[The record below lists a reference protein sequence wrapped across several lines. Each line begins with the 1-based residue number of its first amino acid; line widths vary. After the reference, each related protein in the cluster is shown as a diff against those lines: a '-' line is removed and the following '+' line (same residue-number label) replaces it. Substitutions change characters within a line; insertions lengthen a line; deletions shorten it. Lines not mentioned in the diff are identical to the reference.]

1 MKQTDWF
8 TSWFNTPYYHILY
21 KDRNDADAQLFMQ
34 NITQFLQLPKET
46 HILDLPCGKG
56 RHSLYLNSLGYQV
69 TGGDLSENSIAHAKQ
84 FENDRLRFVVKDMRQ
99 KFSYSYDV
107 VLNLFTS
114 FGYFESDE
122 DEIQVLKNMK
132 NSFKTSNSVLVL
144 DFLNVDYVKSHLVQ
158 KEVKTIDGI
167 EFHIER
173 EIKDGFILKH
183 ISFSDKGIDHSYTE
197 HVKYLDLEKFQEY
210 FTAAG
215 LIITHTF
222 GDYRLSDFDV
232 STSERLILVAK

>member
-1 MKQTDWF
+1 MGNTDWF

-56 RHSLYLNSLGYQV
+56 RHSVYLNSLGYRV
-69 TGGDLSENSIAHAKQ
+69 TGGDLSENSIDHAKQ

-99 KFSYSYDV
+99 KFNYSYDV

-114 FGYFESDE
+114 FGYFENDDE
-122 DEIQVLKNMK
+122 EIRVLKNIK
-132 NSFKTSNSVLVL
+132 NGFKTNGTLVL
-144 DFLNVDYVKSHLVQ
+144 DFLNVDYVKAHLVE

-167 EFHIER
+167 SFHIKR

-183 ISFSDKGIDHSYTE
+183 ISFADKGIEHSYTE
-197 HVKYLDLEKFQEY
+197 QVKYLDLEKFKAY
-210 FTAAG
+210 FAAAG
-215 LIITHTF
+215 LTITQTF
-222 GDYRLSDFDV
+222 GDYQLSEFDV
-232 STSERLILVAK
+232 NTSERLILVAK

>member
-1 MKQTDWF
+1 MGKTDWF

-21 KDRNDADAQLFMQ
+21 KDRNDEDAQLFMQ

-56 RHSLYLNSLGYQV
+56 RHSVYLNSLGYRV

-99 KFSYSYDV
+99 PFNHSYDV

-114 FGYFESDE
+114 FGYFDNDE
-122 DEIQVLKNMK
+122 DEIQVLQNIKNGF
-132 NSFKTSNSVLVL
+132 NGNGTLVL
-144 DFLNVDYVKSHLVQ
+144 DFLNVDYVKAHLVE
-158 KEVKTIDGI
+158 KEIKTIDGI

-173 EIKDGFILKH
+173 EIKDGFIHKH
-183 ISFSDKGIDHSYTE
+183 ISFNDKGKDHSYTE

-210 FTAAG
+210 FAAAG
-215 LIITHTF
+215 LTITHTF
-222 GDYRLSDFDV
+222 GDYQLSNFNV
-232 STSERLILVAK
+232 TTSERLILVAK

>member
-1 MKQTDWF
+1 MGKTDWF

-21 KDRNDADAQLFMQ
+21 KDRNDEDAQLFMQ

-56 RHSLYLNSLGYQV
+56 RHSVYLNSLGYEV
-69 TGGDLSENSIAHAKQ
+69 TGGDLSENSIIHAKQ

-99 KFSYSYDV
+99 PFNYSYDV

-114 FGYFESDE
+114 FGYFESDS
-122 DEIQVLKNMK
+122 DEIRVLKNIK
-132 NSFKTSNSVLVL
+132 SGFNAGGTLVL
-144 DFLNVDYVKSHLVQ
+144 DFLNVAYVKAHLVK

-183 ISFSDKGIDHSYTE
+183 ISFTDKGKNHAYTE

-215 LIITHTF
+215 LTITHTF
-222 GDYRLSDFDV
+222 GNYQLSHFDAN
-232 STSERLILVAK
+232 TSERLILVAG